1 MWSRLRAL
9 WDRLGGWFFSNEE
22 SAVITRQALR
32 VLLRTGGHVLLGF
45 AQAQA
50 LRLEETSNLSG
61 PKKAEKLRNELAGQ
75 AIALGLQLSASA
87 INQILETAVASLRVE
102 DATP

>member
-50 LRLEETSNLSG
+50 LRLEETNLPG
-61 PKKAEKLRNELAGQ
+61 PKKAEQLRNELAGQ